1 VDRVVRELKEL
12 VRTHRE
18 EGVWQVPVIPTVA
31 ANGVEGVQELADA
44 LDQHHVHLVGSGAQ
58 ESRSARRLRDEVV
71 ELVGAYAADFARH
84 LLSQPGSELLSEE
97 LRLAHPE
104 RVAEAVLQRLAAQG
118 SKMGAA
124 DGDPAVDDRRSE

>member
-1 VDRVVRELKEL
+1 M
-12 VRTHRE
+12 
-18 EGVWQVPVIPTVA
+18 
-31 ANGVEGVQELADA
+31 
-44 LDQHHVHLVGSGAQ
+44 
-58 ESRSARRLRDEVV
+58 V

-124 DGDPAVDDRRSE
+124 AGDPAVDDRRSE